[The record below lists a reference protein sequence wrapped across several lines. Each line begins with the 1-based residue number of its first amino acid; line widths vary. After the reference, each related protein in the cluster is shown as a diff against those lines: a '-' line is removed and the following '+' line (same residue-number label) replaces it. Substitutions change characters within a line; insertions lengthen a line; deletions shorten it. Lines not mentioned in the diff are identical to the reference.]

1 MLAIGT
7 AELHCRELMKGAN
20 VERIEKWSA
29 RMKEWRRHSP
39 FLDIKLGLRE
49 RWRHGKQYFERQVTW
64 CAVGCHRRPW
74 PSSGG
79 NNRSKSSQPVNEGSK
94 DKGSVR
100 QLMALAAI
108 IIICH

>member
-49 RWRHGKQYFERQVTW
+49 RWRHGKQYSEKRQVTW
-64 CAVGCHRRPW
+64 CALW
-74 PSSGG
+74 
-79 NNRSKSSQPVNEGSK
+79 
-94 DKGSVR
+94 
-100 QLMALAAI
+100 AAI
-108 IIICH
+108 VGRGHHQTATIGARAASQ